1 VEKSL
6 VDFLFIFYNY
16 NKREISVNSMLTKKL
31 KQVLDFIEEY
41 QKKKKYS
48 PSLEE
53 IRRRFKLAS
62 VSTAHFHVK
71 RLEKLGYLT
80 REKNQ
85 PRAIE
90 LKKEKKEKLIKIPLV
105 GIIAA
110 GEPIEAIEDPET
122 IKVPESQLSKS
133 SEHYALQVRGDSMI
147 NEGICDGDT
156 VIIRKQ
162 PNAENGETVVALI
175 NDNEVTL
182 KKIYREKGRF
192 RLQPANP
199 TIRPIFTKELVI
211 QGKVISVIRSF
222 EELKEKIKTKE
233 EFTDATIK
241 YMEKADIKYRKS
253 LGQYFTPRSVREA
266 LLSKLPNIMN
276 NPKILDP
283 GCGSGEF
290 LITAK
295 EHFKNPELHGWDI
308 DKKLVNVTKRVVPQA
323 RLKNI
328 DALLNQDYGKFDF
341 VIGNPPYYEFTP
353 SETIKKKFRDIIN
366 GRVNI
371 FGLFIYQGIKWLK
384 EGGCLAYVVP
394 PSMNNGAYFLKLRK
408 FIVDNSNIEYLH
420 ILKSPKIFHKA
431 LQSTMLLILKKGK
444 NKGDY
449 LFKKNGILIFSEN
462 AKYLKK
468 EFKNKTT
475 LRDLNYQVR
484 TGRLVWNQNKHLL
497 TNNRKGTIPLIW
509 AHNITQRRLNLPII
523 NEKKP
528 QYVKTND
535 FDVGPAIVVNRITG
549 SVKSVNLKAA
559 IIPRRM
565 KFIAENHVN
574 VIFPPSKQRQIKMD
588 LGNNPPKRNLT
599 IEDIAKQLS
608 SKEKLKVIENIT
620 GNTQISKTELEN
632 LFPINIKN

>member
-1 VEKSL
+1 
-6 VDFLFIFYNY
+6 
-16 NKREISVNSMLTKKL
+16 MLTKRQ
-31 KQVLDFIEEY
+31 KQILDYITKFI
-41 QKKKKYS
+41 KKNDYA

-53 IRRRFKLAS
+53 MKKHFKLSS
-62 VSTAHFHVK
+62 VATVHQHIET
-71 RLEKLGYLT
+71 L
-80 REKNQ
+80 REKGV
-85 PRAIE
+85 
-90 LKKEKKEKLIKIPLV
+90 LKKIENHPRSIEINKKTKESGLIAIPLL
-105 GIIAA
+105 GTIAA
-110 GEPIEAIEDPET
+110 GQPIEAIEGPET
-122 IKVPESQLSKS
+122 IEVPKNQLSKS
-133 SEHYALQVRGDSMI
+133 GKHYALRVQGNSMI
-147 NEGICDGDT
+147 DEGIFDGDT
-156 VIIRKQ
+156 VIIREQ
-162 PNAENGETVVALI
+162 PTAENGETVVALI

-182 KKIYREKGRF
+182 KKIYKEKNGF

-199 TIRPIFTKELVI
+199 NLKPIFVKKLII
-211 QGKVISVIRSF
+211 QGKVIRVIRNF
-222 EELKEKIKTKE
+222 EELKEEKSEIK
-233 EFTDATIK
+233 EFTDATVK
-241 YMEKADIKYRKS
+241 YMEETDIRYRKS
-253 LGQYFTPRSVREA
+253 LGQYFTPRSIREI
-266 LLSKLPNIMN
+266 LLDKLPNKKIS
-276 NPKILDP
+276 PKVLDP
-283 GCGSGEF
+283 ACGTGEF

-295 EHFKNPELHGWDI
+295 KCFRNPKLYGWDI
-308 DKKLVNVTKRVVPQA
+308 DKKLINIAKKSVPKA
-323 RLKNI
+323 NSKTI
-328 DALLNQDYGKFDF
+328 DALLNQDYGKYDL
-341 VIGNPPYYEFTP
+341 VIGNPPYYEFPP
-353 SETIKKKFRDIIN
+353 SKEIKKKFGDIIN

-371 FGLFIYQGIKWLK
+371 FGLFIYQGIRWLK
-384 EGGCLAYVVP
+384 EGGYLAYVVP

-444 NKGDY
+444 NRGNY

-535 FDVGPAIVVNRITG
+535 FDIGPAIVVNRIIG

-574 VIFPPSKQRQIKMD
+574 VIFPPSKQRQFKTD

-632 LFPINIKN
+632 LFPININD